1 MGLRI
6 RKKWDLLSEQTAAL
20 AVLGIAFLLGGGAGC
35 LFAALSSG
43 EGAQELSG
51 YLAGYLALAQSEKL
65 PQSLWLVL
73 WGQLK
78 YPLAALALSVT
89 ALGVAGFPLL
99 FGVRGFFLAFSSA
112 CFWRIFGPR
121 GLFPAFILFELPA
134 LLWAPALFIQ
144 GVPGFLSSQ
153 RLLRR
158 SLGAGGGG
166 AALNGAFWCRVGL
179 CAGLSLGAGLLEY
192 WVVPVLLRAAARFV
206 L

>member
-1 MGLRI
+1 M
-6 RKKWDLLSEQTAAL
+6 
-20 AVLGIAFLLGGGAGC
+20 
-35 LFAALSSG
+35 
-43 EGAQELSG
+43 
-51 YLAGYLALAQSEKL
+51 
-65 PQSLWLVL
+65 
-73 WGQLK
+73 LK
-78 YPLAALALSVT
+78 GKRLAALALSVT

-166 AALNGAFWCRVGL
+166 ASLNGAFWCRVGL

>member
-20 AVLGIAFLLGGGAGC
+20 AVLGITFLLGGGAGC

-51 YLAGYLALAQSEKL
+51 YLAGYLTLAQSGQL
-65 PQSLWLVL
+65 PQSLWPLL

-89 ALGVAGFPLL
+89 ALGVVGLPLL
-99 FGVRGFFLAFSSA
+99 FGMRGFFLAFSSA

-134 LLWAPALFIQ
+134 LLWTPALFLL
-144 GVPGFLSSQ
+144 GTPGFLSAQ

-158 SLGAGGGG
+158 SLGTGGGG
-166 AALNGAFWCRVGL
+166 LVLNGAFWYRAGL
-179 CAGLSLGAGLLEY
+179 CIGLSLTAGLLEY